1 MALLAVF
8 NTNSHHNVVT
18 AFSMTMSSTN
28 NLSGKVVAQR
38 FVYRLSP
45 TKSSVTT
52 PYSIEERQYYSVGED
67 QSLEPF
73 GDKCFIIRG
82 PENNNVNV
90 EPPPESFKKNGQP
103 RIYTRI
109 GPSLFK
115 VNNVMEE
122 DEEESLLGS
131 SVWDSTHAMILYC
144 MANPDFIKGRGLEV
158 GSGVGVGGIMSVI
171 AAGLASGATETSS
184 SSGYQSIEDIA
195 NSPVADA
202 VDDDDG
208 DGDSTSNRK
217 TETKY
222 APVPKNLAKIVL
234 TDSHASLLEKC
245 IANVNQSS
253 FPSAK
258 VEIRQLDW
266 NQRVPNEMK
275 GQYDF
280 IIGCDCAYYF
290 PLVNPLARTVA
301 YTLQISPYDRVDNV
315 QRIGGQFVHIGPEHR
330 ENIQDLRRK
339 LKRGYRMNTR
349 TQSLVLERF
358 DLVPLFLDSMEVEN
372 DQLKEE
378 VDGER
383 GGFVEYQNIET
394 TAFTTLIGYHHE
406 DYDGFNGEY
415 FFPADTGKE
424 DYGGDGLEQDF
435 GFSTSP
441 Y

>member
-1 MALLAVF
+1 MIANFILSISLLVF
-8 NTNSHHNVVT
+8 NVSHVASFSMVMSTNS
-18 AFSMTMSSTN
+18 

-52 PYSIEERQYYSVGED
+52 PYTIEERQYFSVGED
-67 QSLEPF
+67 RSLEPF

-82 PENNNVNV
+82 PENTADV
-90 EPPPESFKKNGQP
+90 EPPPETLKKNGQP
-103 RIYTRI
+103 RVYTRI
-109 GPSLFK
+109 GPSLYK
-115 VNNVMEE
+115 IDNIVEE

-144 MANPDFIKGRGLEV
+144 MANPDFIKGKGLEV
-158 GSGVGVGGIMSVI
+158 GSGVGVGGIVSVI
-171 AAGLASGATETSS
+171 AAGLATGATETSS

-195 NSPVADA
+195 NSPVQ
-202 VDDDDG
+202 G
-208 DGDSTSNRK
+208 DGGDSK
-217 TETKY
+217 LETF
-222 APVPKNLAKIVL
+222 APVPKQLAKLVL
-234 TDSHASLLEKC
+234 TDSHSSLLDKC
-245 IANVNQSS
+245 FSNANKAS

-258 VEIRQLDW
+258 VEIRHLDW

-280 IIGCDCAYYF
+280 IIGCDCSYYF

-301 YTLQISPYDRVDNV
+301 YTLQISPYDRVDNA

-330 ENIQDLRRK
+330 ENIQDLRRR
-339 LKRGYRMNTR
+339 LSRGYRMNTR

-358 DLVPLFLDSMEVEN
+358 DLVPLFLDSMEAES
-372 DQLKEE
+372 DQILEE
-378 VDGER
+378 VAGETS
-383 GGFVEYQNIET
+383 GFVEYQNIET

-424 DYGGDGLEQDF
+424 DYGGDGTAQDF
-435 GFSTSP
+435 GYGTAP